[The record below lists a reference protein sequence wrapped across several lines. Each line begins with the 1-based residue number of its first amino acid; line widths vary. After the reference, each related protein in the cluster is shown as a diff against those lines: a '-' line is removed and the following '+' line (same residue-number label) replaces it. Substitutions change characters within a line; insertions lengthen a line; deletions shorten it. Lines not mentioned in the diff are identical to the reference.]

1 MKDLRIVFMGTPD
14 FAVAILKQLVI
25 YNYNVVAVI
34 TAPDKPAGRGRK
46 INESAV
52 KKYAKTA
59 NLPILQPTNL
69 KSVSFINK
77 LKEFNANL
85 QIVVAFRM
93 LPKLVWQ
100 LPKFGTFN
108 LHASL
113 LPNYR
118 GAAPI
123 HWSIINGETKTG
135 VSTFF
140 IDEKIDTGAIIL
152 KEEIEITATET
163 VGTLHDKLMNLGAK
177 LVIKT
182 AGVIAEN
189 NITTTQQPIAD
200 EKLAPKLTKEN
211 TKVDWS
217 ASLEDIYNKIRG
229 LNPFPAAW
237 TTIMNDKEHIDA
249 KIYGVRKAVMSHN
262 FTVGKIIVSKKELKV
277 AVKNGFII
285 IDEIKLSGKKK
296 MDTKSLLNGFSFSD
310 VAKTT

>member
-123 HWSIINGETKTG
+123 HWSIINGENRKKTHL
-135 VSTFF
+135 FR
-140 IDEKIDTGAIIL
+140 L
-152 KEEIEITATET
+152 TAFKA
-163 VGTLHDKLMNLGAK
+163 LLSRRK
-177 LVIKT
+177 
-182 AGVIAEN
+182 
-189 NITTTQQPIAD
+189 
-200 EKLAPKLTKEN
+200 
-211 TKVDWS
+211 
-217 ASLEDIYNKIRG
+217 
-229 LNPFPAAW
+229 
-237 TTIMNDKEHIDA
+237 IMNA
-249 KIYGVRKAVMSHN
+249 A
-262 FTVGKIIVSKKELKV
+262 SK
-277 AVKNGFII
+277 
-285 IDEIKLSGKKK
+285 
-296 MDTKSLLNGFSFSD
+296 T
-310 VAKTT
+310 